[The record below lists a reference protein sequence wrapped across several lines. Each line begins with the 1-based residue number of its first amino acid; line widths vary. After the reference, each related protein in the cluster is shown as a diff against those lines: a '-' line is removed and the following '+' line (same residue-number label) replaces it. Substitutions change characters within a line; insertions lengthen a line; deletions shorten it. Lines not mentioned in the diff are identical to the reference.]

1 MATRKITYGA
11 AMKRLEEIMDG
22 IENNRFDIDEL
33 VPVLKEAKELMK
45 ALYDTCMVH
54 ADESGINGLVKHGTY
69 AKKSPYNTCTEAGV
83 DECVS
88 WGDYYWME
96 ALVRLGGTWKSWW

>member
-33 VPVLKEAKELMK
+33 VPVLKEAKELIAYCNDK
-45 ALYDTCMVH
+45 LYKVDKEKVDKEI
-54 ADESGINGLVKHGTY
+54 AGIISSKDDN
-69 AKKSPYNTCTEAGV
+69 
-83 DECVS
+83 VS
-88 WGDYYWME
+88 
-96 ALVRLGGTWKSWW
+96 RQ